1 MLALQMDPAAPLVRH
16 VLWAPKIYLVP
27 RDDGRLIVGATVEE
41 RGFDTSMTAGGLLAL
56 LEAAWRAVPGIEE
69 LPVVETWV
77 GFRPGCR
84 AAAPVQGPSGL
95 PRLNYAPRPSTGEQL
110 D

>member
-77 GFRPGCR
+77 GFRPGCHDD
-84 AAAPVQGPSGL
+84 APILGPSGIDGL
-95 PRLNYAPRPSTGEQL
+95 IYATEIGRAHV
-110 D
+110 